1 MNKLYKYKSS
11 WIDILFNIIIL
22 YIGPRIDEIL

>member
-1 MNKLYKYKSS
+1 MNKLYKYLSF

-22 YIGPRIDEIL
+22 FYMIDEII